1 MMPSADAI
9 AIAKRAAAELREGA
23 GYRRTAEPANRN
35 RNPVELEAGPPADD
49 RPPVESFEEFEL
61 SADAEPDLA
70 PDGAA
75 AIASSTSSAKPE
87 QDKEIR
93 PFETFD
99 ASRWEG
105 VPIPPR
111 RWIVGQRIPEGE
123 PGIMSGDGGTGKT
136 KLALQLAAA
145 ISTGLQDWVGNV
157 VEAEGPVIVFSAEE
171 KLAEMHRRTADV
183 IKSRGLDFDSLKNR
197 LHFICDS
204 EDPVLGAV
212 GRNGVVQPTM
222 PLLRLE
228 KTVEAIRPA
237 LVLIENA
244 ADVYGGNEIDRT
256 NVTRFMRSILGRLT
270 APSAAT
276 VMLIQHP
283 SVSGLSDGT
292 GRSGSTG
299 WNNSGRWRCNFTRLK
314 DDDEARQLEFVKN
327 NYGPDRVK
335 VQLRWERGVYVPEGS
350 IASPHR
356 VAADHAV
363 DELFLRLLD
372 KRLAQGRPIRPSTG
386 RGSAPAELADDP
398 EANGT
403 TAAAF
408 KAAMERLFTAGKIVT
423 IETGPP
429 TRRTKHIERVQTY
442 GQTDEL

>member
-1 MMPSADAI
+1 ML
-9 AIAKRAAAELREGA
+9 KRSDIF
-23 GYRRTAEPANRN
+23 
-35 RNPVELEAGPPADD
+35 PADRD
-49 RPPVESFEEFEL
+49 EPMPESDGAQHDPRGDIPAASSLDEFGP
-61 SADAEPDLA
+61 SHGAEPDLEHGPESA
-70 PDGAA
+70 TVVS
-75 AIASSTSSAKPE
+75 ISSGKP
-87 QDKEIR
+87 DKEIW

-111 RWIVGQRIPEGE
+111 RWIVDQRIPEGE

-136 KLALQLAAA
+136 KLALQLAASIA
-145 ISTGLQDWVGNV
+145 AGLQDWIGAV

-183 IKSRGLDFDSLKNR
+183 IESRGLDFRNLKNR

-256 NVTRFMRSILGRLT
+256 NVTRFMRSLLGRLT
-270 APSAAT
+270 VPSAAT
-276 VMLIQHP
+276 LMLIQHP
-283 SVSGLSDGT
+283 SVSGLNEGT

-299 WNNSGRWRCNFTRLK
+299 WNNSGRWRCNFTRIK
-314 DDDEARQLEFVKN
+314 DDDGARQLEFIKN
-327 NYGPDRVK
+327 NYGPDGIK
-335 VQLRWERGVYVPEGS
+335 VQLRWERGVYVPEG
-350 IASPHR
+350 ALTSPHR
-356 VAADHAV
+356 AAAEQV
-363 DELFLRLLD
+363 IDELFLRLLD

-398 EANGT
+398 DANGT
-403 TAAAF
+403 TAKAF
-408 KAAMERLFTAGKIVT
+408 KAAMERLFTAGRIVT
-423 IETGPP
+423 VETGPDSK
-429 TRRTKHIERVQTY
+429 RTKHIERAQDH
-442 GQTDEL
+442 GRNEF